1 MAVALGCSSMMTSCT
16 DYLTIYP
23 TNSVILENYWKTA
36 EDVNGM
42 LATCY
47 NSMANSDVIKRM
59 MVWGELRADNI
70 IPRSGASNDL
80 KYIVEANLLETN
92 SYFKWEH
99 FYKTIN
105 YCNMLIHYAPGVL
118 EEDPDF
124 TQGDL
129 EVILG
134 EAYAMRALCH
144 FTLVRSFR
152 DIPMSFVAMD
162 ADEQE
167 MIYPQYSPYEALDS
181 VYVDLERAAKLC
193 MKTGGWSEDARNY
206 ARITKNAVY
215 AMMADVNLWRAA
227 FAQWAPND
235 PNLPV
240 GANIRPAN
248 DYYTMVIENCDS
260 VILPMKREII
270 KNYEDMNKSMTGL
283 DTLTN
288 PFFLGVNNP
297 MEKTYPTTYDE
308 IFCGREFYRDG
319 YMTSNEVIFQL
330 DFNSNN
336 YNSAVNDF
344 YGYDKSSG
352 SYLVPSKAPIMV
364 DLYEVSDQ
372 RWYTFTS
379 AVKGKQDDKA
389 EYTITKYTV
398 KTGAPTANAPT
409 WYPKGQNMSD
419 WIFYR
424 KTDVLLMKA
433 TAYAYRYENGDATI
447 PNSDHNLAFQLVQAV
462 NKRNLTTERDSID
475 PKEWM
480 TQDLIKKLVLDER
493 LRELSFEGKRWYDL
507 VQKALIE
514 NSTKN
519 ILDLVIKKLDSNTG
533 AVQSKMS
540 SINSLFCPIYESELK
555 LNPLLKQNP
564 AFERNSSI
572 EQN

>member
-1 MAVALGCSSMMTSCT
+1 
-16 DYLTIYP
+16 
-23 TNSVILENYWKTA
+23 
-36 EDVNGM
+36 
-42 LATCY
+42 
-47 NSMANSDVIKRM
+47 
-59 MVWGELRADNI
+59 
-70 IPRSGASNDL
+70 
-80 KYIVEANLLETN
+80 
-92 SYFKWEH
+92 
-99 FYKTIN
+99 
-105 YCNMLIHYAPGVL
+105 
-118 EEDPDF
+118 
-124 TQGDL
+124 
-129 EVILG
+129 
-134 EAYAMRALCH
+134 
-144 FTLVRSFR
+144 
-152 DIPMSFVAMD
+152 
-162 ADEQE
+162 
-167 MIYPQYSPYEALDS
+167 
-181 VYVDLERAAKLC
+181 
-193 MKTGGWSEDARNY
+193 
-206 ARITKNAVY
+206 
-215 AMMADVNLWRAA
+215 
-227 FAQWAPND
+227 
-235 PNLPV
+235 
-240 GANIRPAN
+240 
-248 DYYTMVIENCDS
+248 
-260 VILPMKREII
+260 
-270 KNYEDMNKSMTGL
+270 
-283 DTLTN
+283 
-288 PFFLGVNNP
+288 
-297 MEKTYPTTYDE
+297 
-308 IFCGREFYRDG
+308 
-319 YMTSNEVIFQL
+319 
-330 DFNSNN
+330 
-336 YNSAVNDF
+336 
-344 YGYDKSSG
+344 
-352 SYLVPSKAPIMV
+352 MV
-364 DLYEVSDQ
+364 DLYEISDQ

-409 WYPKGQNMSD
+409 WYPSGQNMSD